1 MIEDLLQ
8 RLPPVPTLLGNSLW
22 TWAAALVT
30 TIAVYLVLRLG
41 LAFGRRKL
49 TRLAERTDTQIDDL
63 ILELV
68 DRTHGLF
75 LFAVGVLVGSRFL
88 EASAGA
94 SLAIR
99 RAMIIAFFVQGGI
112 WGNHVLAFLLDRHLG
127 RTEDPEDR
135 SREALTGL
143 FTVLGRFAIW
153 SVVLLLALDNSG
165 FDVTALIAGLGLGGI
180 AVGLALQNILQ
191 DTFASLSIILDKPFE
206 VGDFI
211 TVGNDAGSVERIG
224 LKTTRV
230 RSLTGEQLVFGNHDL
245 LSSRIRNFKRLYERR
260 LSLAFGV
267 LYQTPAG
274 KLQRVPEI
282 LAEIIGSMES
292 ARFDRAHFKGF
303 GDSSLDFEAVYWV
316 PSPDYKV
323 AMDVQQAVNLELFRR
338 FEAEE
343 IGFAY
348 PTRTVF
354 LEGEADRGTGAEDP
368 AS

>member
-1 MIEDLLQ
+1 MIEDLLE

-22 TWAAALVT
+22 MWGAALAT
-30 TIAVYLVLRLG
+30 TLAVYLALRLG

-49 TRLAERTDTQIDDL
+49 TRLAERTATQIDDL
-63 ILELV
+63 VLELA

-75 LFAVGVLVGSRFL
+75 LLAVGVLVGSRFL
-88 EASAGA
+88 EASATAG
-94 SLAIR
+94 LTIR
-99 RAMIIAFFVQGGI
+99 RAMIVALFVQAGI
-112 WGNHVLAFLLDRHLG
+112 WGNHVLAFLLNRHLV

-135 SREALTGL
+135 SREALAGL

-153 SVVLLLALDNSG
+153 SIVLLLALDNSG

-191 DTFASLSIILDKPFE
+191 DTFASLAIILDKPFE

-211 TVGNDAGSVERIG
+211 TVGSDAGSVERIG

-245 LSSRIRNFKRLYERR
+245 LSSRIRNYKRLYERR
-260 LSLAFGV
+260 MNLAFGV
-267 LYQTPAG
+267 LYQTSAG
-274 KLQRVPEI
+274 QLARIPE
-282 LAEIIGSMES
+282 LVAEIIES
-292 ARFDRAHFKGF
+292 KEGARFDRAHFKGF
-303 GDSSLDFEAVYWV
+303 GDSSLDFEAVYWI

-323 AMDVQQAVNLELFRR
+323 AMDVQQAVNLDLFRR
-338 FEAEE
+338 FENEG

-354 LEGEADRGTGAEDP
+354 LEGESDRKP
-368 AS
+368 